1 MRKKVKK
8 WRIFKKSLKKDLPN
22 RFSCGIIDELSGC
35 GAAGRGEMPPPVAD
49 EGIAPR

>member
-1 MRKKVKK
+1 MGNFLRSLLLAK
-8 WRIFKKSLKKDLPN
+8 LKKDLPN

-49 EGIAPR
+49 EGIASR